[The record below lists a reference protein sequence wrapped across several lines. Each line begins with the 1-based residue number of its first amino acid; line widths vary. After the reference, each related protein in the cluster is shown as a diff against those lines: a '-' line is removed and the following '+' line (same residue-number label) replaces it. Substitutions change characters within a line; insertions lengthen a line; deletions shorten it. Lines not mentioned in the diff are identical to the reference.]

1 MERIH
6 LPYAGMELP
15 RGVILDLSGPPLVMG
30 IVNCNTDS
38 FFPPSRAL
46 ADKAVE
52 RALVLVDE
60 GAEIID
66 LGAESTRPGAAY
78 ISSGEEL
85 ERLIPVIEAIRRR
98 SSVPLSVDTRKA
110 AVAEACHDA
119 GADMINDISA
129 LEDDPDM
136 GRVCGEKKAAVILMH
151 KKGTPADMQRDP
163 RYGDPAA
170 EVGAYLE
177 AAADRAVRQGVLR
190 DRIILDPGIGFGKKL
205 EDNLGILARLAEICR
220 KGYPV
225 LVGLSRKTFVGDLT
239 GRPAAD
245 RLAGTLA
252 AEAWSVL
259 QGARIIRVHDVRET
273 ADLVRVLWGIWA
285 AAETRQNIKG

>member
-1 MERIH
+1 
-6 LPYAGMELP
+6 
-15 RGVILDLSGPPLVMG
+15 MG

-46 ADKAVE
+46 ADRAVE
-52 RALVLVDE
+52 RALVLAGE
-60 GAEIID
+60 GAGIVD

-78 ISSGEEL
+78 ISADEEL
-85 ERLIPVIEAIRRR
+85 ERLVPVIEAIRRR
-98 SSVPLSVDTRKA
+98 SPVPLSVDTRKA
-110 AVAEACHDA
+110 AVARRCLEA
-119 GADMINDISA
+119 GADMINDVSA
-129 LEDDPDM
+129 LEDDPEM
-136 GRVCGEKKAAVILMH
+136 GRVCGEKKAALILMH
-151 KKGTPADMQRDP
+151 KKGTPADMQQDP
-163 RYGDPAA
+163 RYTDAAA

-205 EDNLGILARLAEICR
+205 GDNLDILARLAEICR
-220 KGYPV
+220 RGYPV
-225 LVGLSRKTFVGDLT
+225 LVGLSRKTFAGELT

-273 ADLVRVLWGIWA
+273 ADLVRVLWGIFT
-285 AAETRQNIKG
+285 AAETRRNINRQDTGG